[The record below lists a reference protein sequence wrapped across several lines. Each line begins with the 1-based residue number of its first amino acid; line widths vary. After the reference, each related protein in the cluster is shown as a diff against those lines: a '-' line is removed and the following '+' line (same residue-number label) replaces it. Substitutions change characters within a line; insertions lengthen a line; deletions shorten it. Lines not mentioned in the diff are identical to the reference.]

1 MKDELVV
8 YVDRLVGGKIEEIA
22 CTVDANFIDV
32 LENDCQ
38 FIDPVKIQGSF
49 YLTDDHL
56 VGNLK
61 IETFLQMPC
70 SVCDEKFAFPIV
82 IEDYYIT
89 EPLEN
94 IPSGLYYPHDGIRE
108 AILLEAPGFCECNN
122 GNCPNRL
129 AIANYMRPNKEELKD
144 QKKDAQSYLPF
155 KDLE

>member
-8 YVDRLVGGKIEEIA
+8 YVDRLVGGKVEDVS
-22 CTVDANFIDV
+22 CTIDPSFIDV
-32 LENDCQ
+32 QENDCQ
-38 FIDPVKIQGSF
+38 FLNPVAINGSF
-49 YLTDDHL
+49 YLTNDHL
-56 VGNLK
+56 IGNLK
-61 IETFLQMPC
+61 VKTFLTMPC
-70 SVCDEKFAFPIV
+70 SICDEKFPFPIS